1 MAVKYSV
8 IIPTYNSA
16 TVIRRCLD
24 SIVSQTCQDYE
35 VLVMDGNSSD
45 ETVDLVR
52 TYDSEKIKLF
62 SEPDKGVYDAM
73 NKGIEKSKGE
83 WLYFLGSDDYLFD
96 NQVLEKL
103 GESLDASFHVVYGE
117 VESCLPEIYRG
128 EWSLEKMIKNR
139 CHQAIFYNRRF
150 FEDGLRY
157 NLRYKVLA
165 DYDINLRWFLMT
177 NKYKHKYVPI
187 VIAYFSMGG
196 ISSKYGDEVFNTDKI
211 EIMLR
216 YGRRSLSPKYK
227 TRMWRSRLDVD
238 GKKGGSKLKCR
249 FFVAYN
255 RLLQKV
261 QERMGVDQ
269 DVLH

>member
-1 MAVKYSV
+1 M
-8 IIPTYNSA
+8 
-16 TVIRRCLD
+16 D

-96 NQVLEKL
+96 NQVLEKV

-128 EWSLEKMIKNR
+128 EWSLEKMKKNR

-157 NLRYKVLA
+157 DLSYKVLA
-165 DYDINLRWFLMT
+165 DYDINLRWFLM
-177 NKYKHKYVPI
+177 NRNYKHKYVPL

-196 ISSKYGDEVFNTDKI
+196 ISSKYGDEVFNAERN

-227 TRMWRSRLDVD
+227 TRIWRSRLDAG
-238 GKKGGSKLKCR
+238 GKKGGSKLKCW

-255 RLLQKV
+255 SLLQKV
-261 QERMGVDQ
+261 QERMGINQ